1 MCVKYCIA
9 SINNAMCAEF
19 RHFDLK
25 IVEPSFGSP
34 LTDLIIELDY
44 LRKKPLRG
52 STHPRVF
59 FQLKSIFHT
68 MESIGSARIEGN
80 HTTIAEY
87 IENKLSREGT
97 KDEKIIEIQNMEEAM
112 DFIDENIQDSSINRA
127 FVSELHKAVVRSLS
141 PDKEGDYTAG
151 AYRNK
156 NVIITGSEHIPPEHV
171 HVERYMDELFD
182 FVSDD
187 SPSKYDLL
195 KTAITHHR
203 FVWIHPF
210 SNGNGRTVRLL
221 TYAMLVKQGFNV
233 AQGRIINPTAVFCSD
248 RSKYNHL
255 LSQADLGTDEGVL
268 GWCEYVLSGLKNE
281 IEKIDRL
288 LDYGY
293 LLSEILVPAID
304 ISRQRQIIT
313 DAESRIL
320 KVAAGKQIFQAG
332 DIKGLFPG
340 KIPAEISRM
349 LKRLREKNM
358 ILPTEEGARKYIISF
373 SNNYLL
379 RGIIAMLSEKGFLP
393 LRD

>member
-1 MCVKYCIA
+1 M
-9 SINNAMCAEF
+9 SAEF
-19 RHFDLK
+19 KHFDLK
-25 IVEPSFGSP
+25 IVEPSFDSP
-34 LTDLIIELDY
+34 LTDLIIDLDY
-44 LRKKPLRG
+44 LRKKPLSG

-87 IENKLSREGT
+87 IETKLSQQDT

-112 DFIDENIQDSSINRA
+112 DFIDENIQGSSINRA
-127 FVSELHKAVVRSLS
+127 FVSELHKAIVRNLS
-141 PDKEGDYTAG
+141 PEEEGDYTPG
-151 AYRNK
+151 AYRSK
-156 NVIITGSEHIPPEHV
+156 NVIITGSEHKPPEHI
-171 HVERYMDELFD
+171 HVEGYMDELFK
-182 FVSDD
+182 FMSDD

-248 RSKYNHL
+248 RNKYNHF
-255 LSQADLGTDEGVL
+255 LSQADSGTDEGAL
-268 GWCEYVLSGLKNE
+268 GWCGYVLSGLKNE

-288 LDYGY
+288 LDYNY
-293 LLSEILVPAID
+293 LLSEILLPAID
-304 ISRQRQIIT
+304 ISRERQIIT
-313 DAESRIL
+313 DVESRIL
-320 KVAAGKQIFQAG
+320 KVAAGKQIFQAA
-332 DIKGLFPG
+332 DIKNLFPG
-340 KIPAEISRM
+340 KIPAEISRI

-358 ILPTEEGARKYIISF
+358 ILATKKGARKYIISF
-373 SNNYLL
+373 SNNFLL
-379 RGIIAMLSEKGFLP
+379 RGIIAMLGEKGFLP